1 MGTTAVQRLLIADEQ
16 SRDLDGMVADIY
28 DEDVNLNFV
37 KINLFSH
44 FGYHIQHFGNIGIIL
59 PYRGRQITK
68 QLSMKAIGSQIK
80 VMQAIK
86 YQECML
92 DLTASKSMK

>member
-1 MGTTAVQRLLIADEQ
+1 
-16 SRDLDGMVADIY
+16 MVADIF
-28 DEDVNLNFV
+28 DEDVNFNFV
-37 KINLFSH
+37 KIHLFSH
-44 FGYHIQHFGNIGIIL
+44 FGYHIQHFENIGIIL

-68 QLSMKAIGSQIK
+68 QLARKAIGSQIK

-92 DLTASKSMK
+92 DLIAPKFIK